1 MQYAYRD
8 RKNRKR
14 TFRALWI
21 QRLNAAVREHGL
33 TYSRFID
40 GLGKAGIEVD
50 RKVLSE
56 MAIHE
61 PAAFAAYVERA
72 KASLPQGGG
81 LTDASPARLDR
92 RPRRSFPASPR
103 PSSAGGLRLPVVC
116 GAEGLTSSRSAP
128 HQSAEFRAGTD
139 DRSHRHSNAT

>member
-1 MQYAYRD
+1 MARVKRGVTSHAKHKKVLKQAKGYYGRRKNTIRIAKQAVEKGLQYAYRD

-40 GLGKAGIEVD
+40 GLAKAGIEVD
-50 RKVLSE
+50 RKMLSE

-72 KASLPQGGG
+72 
-81 LTDASPARLDR
+81 
-92 RPRRSFPASPR
+92 
-103 PSSAGGLRLPVVC
+103 
-116 GAEGLTSSRSAP
+116 RSALP
-128 HQSAEFRAGTD
+128 AVEVAEA
-139 DRSHRHSNAT
+139 AAA